1 MSKIGIACALLFI
14 RFLNFLPRA
23 VINALGSA
31 LGLIGYYVATQRRN
45 VGLKNLHLCF
55 PDMTTTQA
63 QKIIKDHFK
72 YLVTSALDYGIVFYG
87 SEKKIRKYIQLK
99 NIENV
104 FKYYGSQPVIILCPH
119 FVGLDLGAIRLSLE
133 VVGYSVYS
141 KQKNDSL
148 TDKLV
153 QARIR
158 FFKDKG
164 GKIFSRQEGLRVI
177 IKQLRET
184 KRVFYYLPDQ
194 DFGEKDSIFVPFFAF
209 PTCATVSALPKIVK
223 LTNAV
228 VVPAAV
234 YKKGN
239 GYEME
244 FFPAWENYPTGDLTQ
259 DVIKMNKFVEDVVTK
274 SIAQYFWLHKRFK
287 TQPQGERGQIYKD
300 C

>member
-1 MSKIGIACALLFI
+1 
-14 RFLNFLPRA
+14 
-23 VINALGSA
+23 
-31 LGLIGYYVATQRRN
+31 
-45 VGLKNLHLCF
+45 
-55 PDMTTTQA
+55 
-63 QKIIKDHFK
+63 
-72 YLVTSALDYGIVFYG
+72 
-87 SEKKIRKYIQLK
+87 
-99 NIENV
+99 
-104 FKYYGSQPVIILCPH
+104 VIILCPH

-141 KQKNDSL
+141 KQKNDSI

-164 GKIFSRQEGLRVI
+164 GKIFARQDGLRVI
-177 IKQLRET
+177 IKKLRET

-194 DFGEKDSIFVPFFAF
+194 DFGERDSIFVPFFAF
-209 PTCATVSALPKIVK
+209 PNCATVSALPKIVK
-223 LTNAV
+223 MTNAV

-244 FFPAWENYPTGDLTQ
+244 FFPAWENYPTTDITQ
-259 DVIKMNKFVEDVVTK
+259 DVIRMNQFVEAAVSKD
-274 SIAQYFWLHKRFK
+274 IAQYFWLHKRFK
-287 TQPQGERGQIYKD
+287 TQPQMERGSIYKD